1 LLCGAAAA
9 LLMALATPAHA
20 HRLDE
25 LLQSATLR
33 VTPER
38 VALHLRLVP
47 GVNVAQQMWE
57 NIDLDHDGDISL
69 AEQQTYVRQVLAD
82 TVLRIDDESVAPEV
96 VAAWF
101 PIQADVKKG
110 IGQISLSFQVR
121 HVFAKGAHQ
130 VALTLRHCRAFS
142 VYLVNTL
149 APVGDDIQI
158 TSQRRSADQADYE
171 LNFKSSATLVHDAE

>member
-1 LLCGAAAA
+1 
-9 LLMALATPAHA
+9 MALATPVHA

-38 VALHLRLVP
+38 IALHLRLVP
-47 GVNVAQQMWE
+47 GVNVAQQIWE

-69 AEQQTYVRQVLAD
+69 AEQQAYVRQVLAD
-82 TVLRIDDESVAPEV
+82 TALRIDGKSVAPQV

-101 PIQADVKKG
+101 PGEPDVKKG
-110 IGQISLSFQVR
+110 TGQISLSLQVL
-121 HVFAKGAHQ
+121 HVFAKGAHT
-130 VALTLRHCRAFS
+130 VELTLRHRRAFS
-142 VYLVNTL
+142 VYLVNAL
-149 APVGDDIQI
+149 APVDDDIQI

-171 LNFKSSATLVHDAE
+171 LNFESSAALLPAAKN

>member
-1 LLCGAAAA
+1 
-9 LLMALATPAHA
+9 MALATPAHA

-47 GVNVAQQMWE
+47 GVNVAQQVWDD
-57 NIDLDHDGDISL
+57 IDLDDDGDISL

-82 TVLRIDDESVAPEV
+82 TVLRIDGKSVAPEV

-101 PIQADVKKG
+101 PIQTDVKKG
-110 IGQISLSFQVR
+110 IGQISLSLQVL
-121 HVFAKGAHQ
+121 HVFAEGAHQ
-130 VALTLRHCRAFS
+130 VELTLRHRRAFS

-149 APVGDDIQI
+149 APVDDDIQI
-158 TSQRRSADQADYE
+158 TSQRHSVDQADYE
-171 LNFKSSATLVHDAE
+171 LNFKSSALHDAE